1 MVPAPGRRLGRP
13 VTLEP
18 GTAARVEVRTAGG
31 GYPVLVG
38 TGLLDRLDDL
48 LPPFPGAEAAAVVAS
63 RPVASVAE
71 RVGRVLGRRG
81 LAVHWLEVP
90 AGEEAKRLEVLAG
103 LYERLA
109 AVPTRRADPVVAVG
123 GGATTDVAG
132 FAAATWLRGVPL
144 VNVPTTVLGMVD
156 AAVGGKTGVDLPA
169 GKNLVGAFHQPVAVV
184 ADLDALAGLPAAEVR
199 SGLAEVAKA
208 GLVGDP
214 ALAEALARSAGPAV
228 AADPDALA
236 PLVEGAVRVKA
247 AVVAADEHE
256 DAGEGPSGRPEGSGR
271 RGPGNP
277 EGVPRS
283 VEEPFRGDA
292 PVGRLALNYGHTL
305 GHALERLAGYRGLR
319 HGEAVALGMVFAA
332 RVAEALGLA
341 QPGLAAGHVE
351 LLAALGLPV
360 GGVRL
365 DPDQVLAAMA
375 TDKKQRG
382 GLRLVLLRRP
392 GQPEVVTAPDR
403 RVLVAAIRSLAGWSP
418 GGSGDPA

>member
-1 MVPAPGRRLGRP
+1 MVPAPGRRHGRP
-13 VTLEP
+13 LTKGPAGGRSGALAPDGARAVP
-18 GTAARVEVRTAGG
+18 PARVEVRAGG
-31 GYPVLVG
+31 DGYPVLIG
-38 TGLLDRLDDL
+38 TGLVDRLDEL
-48 LPPFPGAEAAAVVAS
+48 LPPFPGAEAAAVVS
-63 RPVASVAE
+63 TRPVAAVAR
-71 RVGRVLGRRG
+71 RVGRALGRRG
-81 LAVHWLEVP
+81 LAVHRLEVP
-90 AGEEAKRLEVLAG
+90 AGEEAKRLAVVAG
-103 LYERLA
+103 LYDRLA

-123 GGATTDVAG
+123 GGATTDLAG

-156 AAVGGKTGVDLPA
+156 AAVGGKTGVDLDA

-184 ADLDALAGLPAAEVR
+184 ADLDTLAGLPTAEVR

-208 GLVGDP
+208 GLTGDP

-247 AVVAADEHE
+247 AVVGADEREDAAD
-256 DAGEGPSGRPEGSGR
+256 
-271 RGPGNP
+271 GPG
-277 EGVPRS
+277 
-283 VEEPFRGDA
+283 
-292 PVGRLALNYGHTL
+292 RLVLNYGHTL

-332 RVAEALGLA
+332 RVAEAVGLA
-341 QPGLAAGHVE
+341 RPGLAAGHVE

-375 TDKKQRG
+375 TDKKHRG
-382 GLRLVLLRRP
+382 GLRLVLLRAP
-392 GQPEVVTAPDR
+392 GQPQVVPAPDR
-403 RVLVAAIRSLAGWSP
+403 RVLAAAIRSLAP
-418 GGSGDPA
+418 

>member
-1 MVPAPGRRLGRP
+1 

>member
-1 MVPAPGRRLGRP
+1 
-13 VTLEP
+13 
-18 GTAARVEVRTAGG
+18 
-31 GYPVLVG
+31 VLVG
-38 TGLLDRLDDL
+38 TGLVDRLEEL
-48 LPPFPGAEAAAVVAS
+48 LPPFPGAEAAAVVFS
-63 RPVASVAE
+63 RPLSAVADRVA
-71 RVGRVLGRRG
+71 RAVGRRG
-81 LAVHWLEVP
+81 LAVHRLEVP
-90 AGEEAKRLEVLAG
+90 AGEEAKRLEVVAG

-109 AVPTRRADPVVAVG
+109 AVPTRRADPVLAVG

-144 VNVPTTVLGMVD
+144 VNLPTTVLGMVD
-156 AAVGGKTGVDLPA
+156 AAVGGKTGVDLAA

-184 ADLDALAGLPAAEVR
+184 ADLDTLAGLPAAEVR

-214 ALAEALARSAGPAV
+214 ALAEALHRSAGPAV

-247 AVVAADEHE
+247 AVVGADEHE
-256 DAGEGPSGRPEGSGR
+256 DAADGQ
-271 RGPGNP
+271 
-277 EGVPRS
+277 
-283 VEEPFRGDA
+283 
-292 PVGRLALNYGHTL
+292 VGRLALNYGHTL

-332 RVAEALGLA
+332 RVAEAVGLA
-341 QPGLAAGHVE
+341 GPGLAAGHVE

-375 TDKKQRG
+375 TDKKHRR

-392 GQPEVVTAPDR
+392 GQPEVVPAPDR
-403 RVLVAAIRSLAGWSP
+403 AVLVAAIRSLAE
-418 GGSGDPA
+418 DPA

>member
-1 MVPAPGRRLGRP
+1 MTPDRPQAAP
-13 VTLEP
+13 V
-18 GTAARVEVRTAGG
+18 ARVQVRTGGG
-31 GYPVLVG
+31 GYPVLIG
-38 TGLLDRLDDL
+38 TGLLDRLDEL
-48 LPPFPGAEAAAVVAS
+48 LPPFPGAEAAAVVSS
-63 RPVASVAE
+63 RPVAAVAR
-71 RVGRVLGRRG
+71 RVGRALGRRG
-81 LAVHWLEVP
+81 LATHRLEVP
-90 AGEEAKRLEVLAG
+90 AGEEAKRLAVVAG

-156 AAVGGKTGVDLPA
+156 AAVGGKTGVDLEA

-184 ADLDALAGLPAAEVR
+184 ADLDTVAGLPAAEVR

-208 GLVGDP
+208 GLAGDP
-214 ALAEALARSAGPAV
+214 TLAEALARSAGPAV
-228 AADPDALA
+228 AADPGALA

-247 AVVAADEHE
+247 AVVGADEREDAAD
-256 DAGEGPSGRPEGSGR
+256 
-271 RGPGNP
+271 GPG
-277 EGVPRS
+277 
-283 VEEPFRGDA
+283 
-292 PVGRLALNYGHTL
+292 RLVLNYGHTL

-332 RVAEALGLA
+332 RVAEAVGLA
-341 QPGLAAGHVE
+341 RPGLAAGHVE

-365 DPDQVLAAMA
+365 DPDQLLAAMA
-375 TDKKQRG
+375 TDKKHRG
-382 GLRLVLLRRP
+382 GLRLVLLRAP

-403 RVLVAAIRSLAGWSP
+403 RVLVAAIRSLAGGSP
-418 GGSGDPA
+418 GGSGGCGGPP

>member
-1 MVPAPGRRLGRP
+1 VVPAPGRRHGRP
-13 VTLEP
+13 LSRGPAGKWSGSLASEGARAAPV
-18 GTAARVEVRTAGG
+18 ARVRVATGGG
-31 GYPVLVG
+31 GYPVLIG
-38 TGLLDRLDDL
+38 TGLVDRLEEL
-48 LPPFPGAEAAAVVAS
+48 LPPLPGAEAAAVVATA
-63 RPVASVAE
+63 PVAAVAD
-71 RVGRVLGRRG
+71 RVGRALGRRG
-81 LAVHWLEVP
+81 LAVHRLEVP

-109 AVPTRRADPVVAVG
+109 AVPTRRTDPVVAVG

-156 AAVGGKTGVDLPA
+156 AAIGGKTGVDLDA
-169 GKNLVGAFHQPVAVV
+169 GKNLVGAFHQPMAVV
-184 ADLDALAGLPAAEVR
+184 ADLDTLAGLPAAEVR

-208 GLVGDP
+208 GLAGDP

-256 DAGEGPSGRPEGSGR
+256 QAGDGK
-271 RGPGNP
+271 
-277 EGVPRS
+277 
-283 VEEPFRGDA
+283 
-292 PVGRLALNYGHTL
+292 VGRLVLNYGHTL

-332 RVAEALGLA
+332 RVAEAIGLA
-341 QPGLAAGHVE
+341 RPGLADGHVR

-375 TDKKQRG
+375 TDKKHRG
-382 GLRLVLLRRP
+382 GPRLVLLRRP
-392 GQPEVVTAPDR
+392 GQPEVVPAPDR
-403 RVLVAAIRSLAGWSP
+403 QVLVAAIRSLEA
-418 GGSGDPA
+418 PA

>member
-1 MVPAPGRRLGRP
+1 VVPAPGRRHGRP
-13 VTLEP
+13 LTLEP
-18 GTAARVEVRTAGG
+18 GTAARVQVPTGGG
-31 GYPVLVG
+31 GYPVLIG
-38 TGLLDRLDDL
+38 TGLVDRLDEL
-48 LPPFPGAEAAAVVAS
+48 LPELPGAEAAAVVAP
-63 RPVASVAE
+63 RPVAGVAE
-71 RVGRVLGRRG
+71 RVGRALGRRG
-81 LAVHWLEVP
+81 LAVHHLEVP
-90 AGEEAKRLEVLAG
+90 AGEEAKRLEVVAG

-184 ADLDALAGLPAAEVR
+184 ADLDTLAGLPAAEVR

-208 GLVGDP
+208 GLAGDP
-214 ALAEALARSAGPAV
+214 ALAEALRRSAGPAV

-247 AVVAADEHE
+247 AVVAADERE
-256 DAGEGPSGRPEGSGR
+256 DAADGQ
-271 RGPGNP
+271 
-277 EGVPRS
+277 
-283 VEEPFRGDA
+283 
-292 PVGRLALNYGHTL
+292 VGRLILNYGHTL

-332 RVAEALGLA
+332 RVAEAVGLA
-341 QPGLAAGHVE
+341 RPGLAAGHVE

-360 GGVRL
+360 GGARL

-375 TDKKQRG
+375 TDKKHRG
-382 GLRLVLLRRP
+382 GLRLVLLRAP

-403 RVLVAAIRSLAGWSP
+403 QVLVAAIGSLAEE
-418 GGSGDPA
+418 PA

>member
-1 MVPAPGRRLGRP
+1 M
-13 VTLEP
+13 TLEP

-31 GYPVLVG
+31 GYPVLIG
-38 TGLLDRLDDL
+38 TGLLDRLDEL

-63 RPVASVAE
+63 RPVAAVAE
-71 RVGRVLGRRG
+71 RVGRAVGRRG
-81 LAVHWLEVP
+81 LAVHRLEVP
-90 AGEEAKRLEVLAG
+90 AGEEAKRLEVVAG

-184 ADLDALAGLPAAEVR
+184 ADLDSLAGLPAAEVR

-214 ALAEALARSAGPAV
+214 ALAEALARSAGSSV
-228 AADPDALA
+228 AAYPDDLA

-247 AVVAADEHE
+247 AVVAADERE
-256 DAGEGPSGRPEGSGR
+256 DAAGGR
-271 RGPGNP
+271 
-277 EGVPRS
+277 
-283 VEEPFRGDA
+283 
-292 PVGRLALNYGHTL
+292 VGRLALNYGHTL

-332 RVAEALGLA
+332 RVAEAVGLA
-341 QPGLAAGHVE
+341 RPGLAAGHVE

-360 GGVRL
+360 GGVPL

-375 TDKKQRG
+375 TDKKHRG
-382 GLRLVLLRRP
+382 GLRLVLLRAP
-392 GQPEVVTAPDR
+392 GRPEVVTAPDR
-403 RVLVAAIRSLAGWSP
+403 QVLVAAIGSLAEE
-418 GGSGDPA
+418 PA

>member
-1 MVPAPGRRLGRP
+1 

-18 GTAARVEVRTAGG
+18 GTAARVQVPTAGG

-38 TGLLDRLDDL
+38 TGLVDRLDEL
-48 LPPFPGAEAAAVVAS
+48 LPPFPGAEAAAVVFS
-63 RPVASVAE
+63 RPLSAVADRVA
-71 RVGRVLGRRG
+71 RAAGRRG
-81 LAVHWLEVP
+81 LAVHRLEVP
-90 AGEEAKRLEVLAG
+90 AGEEAKRLEVVAG

-109 AVPTRRADPVVAVG
+109 AVPTRRADPVLAVG
-123 GGATTDVAG
+123 GGATTDLAG

-144 VNVPTTVLGMVD
+144 VNLPTTVLGMVD
-156 AAVGGKTGVDLPA
+156 AAVGGKTGVDLDA

-184 ADLDALAGLPAAEVR
+184 ADLDTLAGLPAAEVR

-214 ALAEALARSAGPAV
+214 ALAEALHRSAGPAV

-247 AVVAADEHE
+247 AVVGADEHE
-256 DAGEGPSGRPEGSGR
+256 DAAPGE
-271 RGPGNP
+271 
-277 EGVPRS
+277 
-283 VEEPFRGDA
+283 
-292 PVGRLALNYGHTL
+292 VGRLALNYGHTL

-332 RVAEALGLA
+332 RVAEAVGLA
-341 QPGLAAGHVE
+341 RPGLAAGHVE

-375 TDKKQRG
+375 TDKKHRR

-403 RVLVAAIRSLAGWSP
+403 AVLVASIRSLEEN
-418 GGSGDPA
+418 PA

>member
-1 MVPAPGRRLGRP
+1 V
-13 VTLEP
+13 
-18 GTAARVEVRTAGG
+18 ARVRVATGGG
-31 GYPVLVG
+31 GYPVLIG
-38 TGLLDRLDDL
+38 TGLVDRLEEL
-48 LPPFPGAEAAAVVAS
+48 LPPLPGAEAAAVVATA
-63 RPVASVAE
+63 PVAAVAD
-71 RVGRVLGRRG
+71 RVGRALGRRG
-81 LAVHWLEVP
+81 LAVHRLEVP

-109 AVPTRRADPVVAVG
+109 AAPTRRTDPVVAVG
-123 GGATTDVAG
+123 GGATTDIAG

-144 VNVPTTVLGMVD
+144 VNVPTTVLGMAD
-156 AAVGGKTGVDLPA
+156 AAIGGKTGVDLDA

-184 ADLDALAGLPAAEVR
+184 ADLDTLAGLPAAEVR

-208 GLVGDP
+208 GLAGDP

-256 DAGEGPSGRPEGSGR
+256 QAGDGR
-271 RGPGNP
+271 
-277 EGVPRS
+277 
-283 VEEPFRGDA
+283 
-292 PVGRLALNYGHTL
+292 VGRLVLNYGHTL

-332 RVAEALGLA
+332 RVAEAIGLA
-341 QPGLAAGHVE
+341 RPGLADGHVR

-375 TDKKQRG
+375 TDKKHRG

-392 GQPEVVTAPDR
+392 GQPEVVPAPDR
-403 RVLVAAIRSLAGWSP
+403 QVLVAAIRSLEA
-418 GGSGDPA
+418 PA

>member
-1 MVPAPGRRLGRP
+1 LASDGAREAPPARI
-13 VTLEP
+13 
-18 GTAARVEVRTAGG
+18 EVRTAGG
-31 GYPVLVG
+31 GYPVVIG
-38 TGLLDRLDDL
+38 TGLLDRLEEL
-48 LPPFPGAEAAAVVAS
+48 LPPFPGAEAAAVVSS
-63 RPVASVAE
+63 RPLAAVAG
-71 RVGRVLGRRG
+71 RVGQALGRRG
-81 LAVHWLEVP
+81 LAAHLVEVP
-90 AGEEAKRLEVLAG
+90 AGEEAKRLAVVAG

-109 AVPTRRADPVVAVG
+109 AVPTRRADPVLAVG

-144 VNVPTTVLGMVD
+144 VNLPTTVLAMVD

-184 ADLDALAGLPAAEVR
+184 ADLDTLAGLPAAEVR

-214 ALAEALARSAGPAV
+214 ALAEALARSAGPAL

-236 PLVEGAVRVKA
+236 PLVEAAVRVKA
-247 AVVAADEHE
+247 AVVGADERE
-256 DAGEGPSGRPEGSGR
+256 DG
-271 RGPGNP
+271 
-277 EGVPRS
+277 
-283 VEEPFRGDA
+283 GDGT
-292 PVGRLALNYGHTL
+292 VGRLMLNYGHTL

-332 RVAEALGLA
+332 RVAEAIGLA

-360 GGVRL
+360 GGMRL
-365 DPDQVLAAMA
+365 DPDRVLAAMA
-375 TDKKQRG
+375 TDKKQRK

-392 GQPEVVTAPDR
+392 GQPEIVTSPDR
-403 RVLVAAIRSLAGWSP
+403 KVLVAAIRSLAGGVRGTAGVVPRSIGEVRP
-418 GGSGDPA
+418 

>member
-1 MVPAPGRRLGRP
+1 

-18 GTAARVEVRTAGG
+18 GTAARVQVPTAGG

-38 TGLLDRLDDL
+38 TGLVDRLDEL
-48 LPPFPGAEAAAVVAS
+48 LPPFPGAEAAAVVFS
-63 RPVASVAE
+63 RPLSAVADRVA
-71 RVGRVLGRRG
+71 RAAGRRG
-81 LAVHWLEVP
+81 LAVHRLEVP
-90 AGEEAKRLEVLAG
+90 AGEEAKRLEVVAG

-109 AVPTRRADPVVAVG
+109 AVPTRRADPVLAVG

-144 VNVPTTVLGMVD
+144 VNLPTTVLGMVD
-156 AAVGGKTGVDLPA
+156 AAVGGKTGVDLDA

-184 ADLDALAGLPAAEVR
+184 ADLDTLAGLPAAEVR

-214 ALAEALARSAGPAV
+214 ALAEALHRSAGPAV

-247 AVVAADEHE
+247 AVVGADEHE
-256 DAGEGPSGRPEGSGR
+256 DAAPGE
-271 RGPGNP
+271 
-277 EGVPRS
+277 
-283 VEEPFRGDA
+283 
-292 PVGRLALNYGHTL
+292 VGRLALNYGHTL

-332 RVAEALGLA
+332 RVAEAVGLA
-341 QPGLAAGHVE
+341 RPGLAAGHVE

-375 TDKKQRG
+375 TDKKHRR

-403 RVLVAAIRSLAGWSP
+403 AVLVASIRSLEEN
-418 GGSGDPA
+418 PA

>member
-1 MVPAPGRRLGRP
+1 VVPAPGRRHGRP
-13 VTLEP
+13 LTRGPAGKRSGALAPE
-18 GTAARVEVRTAGG
+18 GARVAPVARVQVPTGGG
-31 GYPVLVG
+31 GYPVLIG
-38 TGLLDRLDDL
+38 TGLVDRLDEL
-48 LPPFPGAEAAAVVAS
+48 LPELPGAEAAAVVAP
-63 RPVASVAE
+63 RPVAAVAE
-71 RVGRVLGRRG
+71 RVGRALGRRG
-81 LAVHWLEVP
+81 LAVHHLEVP
-90 AGEEAKRLEVLAG
+90 AGEEAKRLEVVAG

-169 GKNLVGAFHQPVAVV
+169 GKNLVGAFHQPAAVV
-184 ADLDALAGLPAAEVR
+184 ADLDTLAGLPAAEVR

-208 GLVGDP
+208 GLAGDP
-214 ALAEALARSAGPAV
+214 ALAEALHRSAGPAV

-247 AVVAADEHE
+247 AVVAADERE
-256 DAGEGPSGRPEGSGR
+256 DAADGQ
-271 RGPGNP
+271 
-277 EGVPRS
+277 
-283 VEEPFRGDA
+283 
-292 PVGRLALNYGHTL
+292 VGRLILNYGHTL

-332 RVAEALGLA
+332 RVAEAVGLA
-341 QPGLAAGHVE
+341 RPGLAAGHVE

-375 TDKKQRG
+375 TDKKHRG
-382 GLRLVLLRRP
+382 GLRLVLLRAP

-403 RVLVAAIRSLAGWSP
+403 QVLVAAIGSLAEE
-418 GGSGDPA
+418 PA